1 VDAHVHDDATAADA
15 RTGDARVADGAG
27 GRRPAAA
34 TLSGH
39 LLDMQRLAGNR
50 AVAGALPPRP
60 RRPPPAPA
68 VPARTPTVQRD
79 TDAPPG
85 KVDEAAN
92 DLYKWLVA
100 TTPDIPRVLH
110 TILLQKGHR
119 EELKKTYDAKGRSLW
134 NDLAALKGD
143 DVVRG
148 RCYLDYGELR
158 AADKLYIAIHGKLTD
173 TTTAM
178 RIVREISGG
187 RAKAEDDFEK
197 TYAKEY
203 PEEHTLP
210 NGEKS
215 RIASALLAEL
225 LSATFADRFK
235 ALAMLAFGTPRPA
248 DEVKIATV
256 GGAKDSDTLLF
267 GALQREDP
275 KKLATEFEA
284 SYKEPLKGYLSRELS
299 FHTKARALMLI
310 DENVKPE
317 DRLIETVRI
326 ATSGYTTADSDFI
339 FDAVQHSTTKQLDKF
354 RAAVATKDPRVSHMD
369 DTFGGMSKVD
379 RDKFNALVGLGDDT
393 GILGDPVVTRLRAEG
408 GNNGDGIF
416 GVFKNATGFSWKQ
429 YGDEYAKPTSALNRF
444 VSPLLGPDQKGWLLS
459 YVFTDFRARLN
470 YVMTNPGNDD
480 YIIFLLTTFSN
491 DADRRK
497 LATDADFGAKFGK
510 LSTATQN
517 RILMVLQ
524 PASMTPVERAVW
536 LDAAVKRE
544 TSTGVGSLSSTAAA
558 TEDENREL
566 QAARERATA
575 GGKTP
580 TPEEQAEI
588 DRLAGKTQEALTAY
602 IGYRDELEALVST
615 VVDIAVG
622 LIMGLATGG
631 VASVEM
637 VMLAAARAA
646 MANAM
651 AKVVSRKLVMGDRF
665 DVIGA
670 DGAAAF
676 VTGAVDGML
685 NVVGPLVGAGIG
697 GTALETT
704 AAEAARTAA
713 PQTFKQFAST
723 TGAKMAEG
731 AVTGGM
737 SGTVESMTNDKT
749 WAEGFD
755 RGLRKT
761 LESGVRG
768 AATGAAMN
776 ALPPA
781 VAGLVTAGGVMNDLL
796 TDQVI
801 DSLPPGEASLERIS
815 LRTSEAA
822 ASAPT
827 PAKPAG
833 APVQGNWG
841 KAYEAYI
848 ESLLWRGQLTGVPQ
862 MDYVIQAAHNAADN
876 GIDRIGLVITPD
888 GRIEVYH
895 FEMKW
900 RNPPEEG
907 GPKPAE
913 LTVPDENSSK
923 KRQTLGTQ
931 SGKKWTADAVELLCN
946 SDHPQAIAALDAV
959 VAAMAH
965 ASGKPLVGSGI
976 TRETAKEFLRKNITP
991 HQIVVV
997 PYHVDTTR
1005 LWKQLMALMRHG
1017 RQIRMVRNSGPRSGP
1032 P

>member
-1 VDAHVHDDATAADA
+1 MESQVHEDTKGVDGKAVGARGTCGATGQQLAVSMPIAQMP
-15 RTGDARVADGAG
+15 TSQM
-27 GRRPAAA
+27 
-34 TLSGH
+34 LS
-39 LLDMQRLAGNR
+39 LQRLAGNR
-50 AVAGALPPRP
+50 AVSRSLPPRP
-60 RRPPPAPA
+60 APTP
-68 VPARTPTVQRD
+68 VPTVQRD

-100 TTPDIPRVLH
+100 TTPDIPRVLY
-110 TILLQKGHR
+110 TILLQKNHR
-119 EELKKTYDAKGRSLW
+119 DELKKKYDAKGRSLW
-134 NDLAALKGD
+134 TDLAALKGD
-143 DVVRG
+143 DVIRG

-158 AADKLYIAIHGKLTD
+158 AADRLYIAIHGKLTD

-187 RAKAEDDFEK
+187 RAKSEADFEK
-197 TYAKEY
+197 TYGKEY
-203 PEEHTLP
+203 PENHTLP

-215 RIASALLAEL
+215 RIASALMAEL
-225 LSATFADRFK
+225 LSATFSDRFK
-235 ALAMLAFGTPRPA
+235 ALAMLAYGTPRPA

-284 SYKEPLKGYLSRELS
+284 SYKEPLKTYLSRELS

-339 FDAVQHSTTKQLDKF
+339 FDAVQHSTTAQLDKF

-379 RDKFNALVGLGDDT
+379 RDKFNALVGLGDDK
-393 GILGDPVVTRLRAEG
+393 GLLADPVVTRLRAEG

-416 GVFKNATGFSWKQ
+416 QVFKNATGFSWKQ
-429 YGDEYAKPTSALNRF
+429 YGDEYAKATSPLNRF

-459 YVFTDFRARLN
+459 YVFTDFRPRLN
-470 YVMTNPGNDD
+470 YVMTNPGHDD

-491 DADRRK
+491 DTDRRK
-497 LATDADFGAKFGK
+497 LATDADFGAKFTK

-524 PASMTPVERAVW
+524 PSKMTPVERAVW

-544 TSTGVGSLSSTAAA
+544 TSSGVGSLTSTAAA

-588 DRLAGKTQEALTAY
+588 DRLAGKTQDALTAY

-622 LIMGLATGG
+622 LLMGLATGG

-685 NVVGPLVGAGIG
+685 NVMGPMVGSGIG
-697 GTALETT
+697 GTALEVT
-704 AAEAARTAA
+704 AADAAKTVA
-713 PQTFKQFAST
+713 PRTFKQFAST

-755 RGLRKT
+755 RGLHKT
-761 LESGVRG
+761 LESAVKG

-781 VAGLVTAGGVMNDLL
+781 AAGLITAGGVLQDLL
-796 TDQVI
+796 TDEVI
-801 DSLPPGEASLERIS
+801 DALPKGESSLEKI
-815 LRTSEAA
+815 TFH
-822 ASAPT
+822 AST
-827 PAKPAG
+827 AKPAAAPAPAPAKAG
-833 APVQGNWG
+833 PPVQGNWG

-862 MDYVIQAAHNAADN
+862 MDFVIQAAHNASDN

-900 RNPPEEG
+900 RNPPETG
-907 GPKPAE
+907 GPHPAE

-923 KRQTLGTQ
+923 KRQGLGTQ
-931 SGKKWTADAVELLCN
+931 SGKKWTGDAIDLLCN
-946 SDHPQAIAALDAV
+946 SDHPQAMAAVDAV
-959 VAAMAH
+959 AAAMAL
-965 ASGKPLVGSGI
+965 ARGVAVPGSGI
-976 TRETAKEFLRKNITP
+976 TRETAKAFLRANITP
-991 HQIVVV
+991 EQIVVH
-997 PYHVDTTR
+997 PPHVDTTR
-1005 LWKQLMALMRHG
+1005 LWRQLMALMRHG
-1017 RQIRMVRNSGPRSGP
+1017 RRIRMVTQAGP
-1032 P
+1032 PRGP

>member
-1 VDAHVHDDATAADA
+1 MEAHLHDDVKTVDAK
-15 RTGDARVADGAG
+15 GAG
-27 GRRPAAA
+27 GRGVGGGQVQAMGTMPA
-34 TLSGH
+34 H
-39 LLDMQRLAGNR
+39 LLRMQRLAGNQ
-50 AVAGALPPRP
+50 AVSRALPPRP
-60 RRPPPAPA
+60 TPTTAPP
-68 VPARTPTVQRD
+68 PTVQRD

-100 TTPDIPRVLH
+100 TTPDIARVLH
-110 TILLQKGHR
+110 TILLQKNHR
-119 EELKKTYDAKGRSLW
+119 DELKKKYDAKGRSLW

-143 DVVRG
+143 DVIRG

-178 RIVREISGG
+178 RVVREISAG
-187 RAKAEDDFEK
+187 RAKSEADFEK
-197 TYAKEY
+197 TYGKEY
-203 PEEHTLP
+203 PEDHTLP
-210 NGEKS
+210 NGERS
-215 RIASALLAEL
+215 RIASALMAEL
-225 LSATFADRFK
+225 LSATFSDRFK
-235 ALAMLAFGTPRPA
+235 ALAMLAYGTPRPA

-284 SYKEPLKGYLSRELS
+284 SYKEPLKSYLSKELS

-339 FDAVQHSTTKQLDKF
+339 FDALQHATPKQLDKF

-416 GVFKNATGFSWKQ
+416 QVFKNATGFSWKQ
-429 YGDEYAKPTSALNRF
+429 YGDEYAKPTSPLNKF

-459 YVFTDFRARLN
+459 YVFTDFRPRLN
-470 YVMTNPGNDD
+470 YVMTNPGHDD
-480 YIIFLLTTFSN
+480 YILFLLTTFSN
-491 DADRRK
+491 DTDRRK
-497 LATDADFGAKFGK
+497 LATDADFGAKFTK

-524 PASMTPVERAVW
+524 PSKMTPVERAVW

-544 TSTGVGSLSSTAAA
+544 TSTGVGSLTSTAAA

-622 LIMGLATGG
+622 LLMGLATGG

-685 NVVGPLVGAGIG
+685 NVVGPIISTGVG
-697 GTALETT
+697 GTALEV
-704 AAEAARTAA
+704 AAADAAKTVA
-713 PQTFKQFAST
+713 PRTFKQFAST

-755 RGLRKT
+755 RGLQKT
-761 LESGVRG
+761 LESGVKG

-781 VAGLVTAGGVMNDLL
+781 AAGLITAAGVMDNLL
-796 TDQVI
+796 TDSVI
-801 DSLPPGEASLERIS
+801 DSLPPGEAKLERIS
-815 LRTSEAA
+815 LRVPGAA
-822 ASAPT
+822 T
-827 PAKPAG
+827 PAAPATTG
-833 APVQGNWG
+833 GPPVQGNWG

-888 GRIEVYH
+888 GRVEVYH

-907 GPKPAE
+907 GPKPGE

-923 KRQTLGTQ
+923 KRQKLGTQ
-931 SGKKWTADAVELLCN
+931 SGEKWTADAIELLCN
-946 SDHPQAIAALDAV
+946 SEHPQAMAAVDAV
-959 VAAMAH
+959 AAAMAR
-965 ASGKPLVGSGI
+965 ARGVALPGSGI
-976 TRETAKEFLRKNITP
+976 TRETAKAFLRANVTP
-991 HQIVVV
+991 QQIVVV

-1005 LWKQLMALMRHG
+1005 LWRQLMALMRHG
-1017 RQIRMVRNSGPRSGP
+1017 RNIRMVRNSGPTGRPG
-1032 P
+1032 

>member
-1 VDAHVHDDATAADA
+1 METHVRDDVKAVDAKAPGG
-15 RTGDARVADGAG
+15 RGAG
-27 GRRPAAA
+27 GGQPPATA
-34 TLSGH
+34 TMPAH
-39 LLDMQRLAGNR
+39 LLQMQRLAGNR
-50 AVAGALPPRP
+50 AVSRALPPRP
-60 RRPPPAPA
+60 AATPPPSSL
-68 VPARTPTVQRD
+68 TVQRD

-110 TILLQKGHR
+110 TILLQKDHR
-119 EELKKTYDAKGRSLW
+119 DELKKKYDAKGRSLW

-143 DVVRG
+143 DVIRG
-148 RCYLDYGELR
+148 RRYLDHGELR

-173 TTTAM
+173 TATAM
-178 RIVREISGG
+178 RVVREISAG
-187 RAKAEDDFEK
+187 RAKAEDEFK
-197 TYAKEY
+197 ATYGKEY
-203 PEEHTLP
+203 PEDHTLP

-215 RIASALLAEL
+215 RIASALMAEL
-225 LSATFADRFK
+225 LSATFSDRFK
-235 ALAMLAFGTPRPA
+235 ALAMLAYGTPRPA

-256 GGAKDSDTLLF
+256 GGAKDSDALLF

-284 SYKEPLKGYLSRELS
+284 SYKEPLKTYLSRELS

-339 FDAVQHSTTKQLDKF
+339 FDAVQHSTTAQLDKF

-379 RDKFNALVGLGDDT
+379 RDKFNALVGLGDDK
-393 GILGDPVVTRLRAEG
+393 GILADPVVTRLRAEG

-416 GVFKNATGFSWKQ
+416 QVFKNATGFSWKQ
-429 YGDEYAKPTSALNRF
+429 YGDEYAKATSPLNQF

-459 YVFTDFRARLN
+459 YVFTDFRPRLN
-470 YVMTNPGNDD
+470 YVMTNPGHDD

-491 DADRRK
+491 DTDRRK
-497 LATDADFGAKFGK
+497 LATDADFGAKFTK

-524 PASMTPVERAVW
+524 PSTMTPVERAVW

-544 TSTGVGSLSSTAAA
+544 TSSGVGSLSSTAAA

-566 QAARERATA
+566 QAAKERATA

-580 TPEEQAEI
+580 TPQEQAEI
-588 DRLAGKTQEALTAY
+588 DRLAGKTQDALTAY

-622 LIMGLATGG
+622 LLMGLATGG

-685 NVVGPLVGAGIG
+685 NVVGPMISTGIG
-697 GTALETT
+697 GTALEV
-704 AAEAARTAA
+704 AATDAAKTVA
-713 PQTFKQFAST
+713 PRTFKQFAST

-755 RGLRKT
+755 RGLQKT
-761 LESGVRG
+761 LESGVKG
-768 AATGAAMN
+768 AAKGAAMN

-781 VAGLVTAGGVMNDLL
+781 AAGLITAAGVMEDLL
-796 TDQVI
+796 TDSVI
-801 DSLPPGEASLERIS
+801 DSLPPGEAKLERIS
-815 LRTSEAA
+815 LRVPGAA
-822 ASAPT
+822 AT
-827 PAKPAG
+827 PAPATTG
-833 APVQGNWG
+833 GPPVQGNWG

-888 GRIEVYH
+888 GRVEVYH

-907 GPKPAE
+907 GPKPGE

-923 KRQTLGTQ
+923 KRQKLGTQ
-931 SGKKWTADAVELLCN
+931 SGEKWTADAIDLLCN
-946 SDHPQAIAALDAV
+946 SEHPQAMAAVDAV
-959 VAAMAH
+959 AAAMARAGAWPCRDR
-965 ASGKPLVGSGI
+965 ASPGRRRRRSYAPTSRPSRSWSSPTTWTRPGCGGS
-976 TRETAKEFLRKNITP
+976 
-991 HQIVVV
+991 
-997 PYHVDTTR
+997 
-1005 LWKQLMALMRHG
+1005 
-1017 RQIRMVRNSGPRSGP
+1017 
-1032 P
+1032 